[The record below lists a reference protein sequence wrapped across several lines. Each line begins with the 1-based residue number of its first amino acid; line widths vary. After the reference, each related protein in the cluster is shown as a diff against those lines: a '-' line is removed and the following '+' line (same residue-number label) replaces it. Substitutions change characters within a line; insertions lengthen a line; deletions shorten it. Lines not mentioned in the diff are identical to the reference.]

1 MGGDRGVAR
10 PRPLPELLL
19 VAGLF
24 VAYKLGR
31 LAISGDVSR
40 AYANAAA
47 LWHLER
53 AWDLPSEAAL
63 QHAALGW
70 PWLIRVADVYYAV
83 LHFPV
88 TAGLLLWT
96 YWRRPGLYRWTRTML
111 ALLTAGAFVV
121 HWLVPLAPPRLLAAT
136 GMIDTGDTFGPSV
149 YGDPDDDTLSNQ
161 FAAMPSL
168 HVGWALAVA
177 VTLVVA
183 HRGRWRWLWLGYP
196 VLTLAA
202 VVVTANH
209 YWLDAAVAVAMLGVI
224 IVVAPAP
231 WRESGRLIGQVS
243 STAAA
248 VRSSTMICSASRVSS
263 ALSNSRE
270 S

>member
-1 MGGDRGVAR
+1 MNGEQGVTR

-24 VAYKLGR
+24 LAYKLGR
-31 LAISGDVSR
+31 VAISGHTSA
-40 AYANAAA
+40 AYDNALAV
-47 LWHLER
+47 WHLER
-53 AWDLPSEAAL
+53 AWHLPSEAAL
-63 QHAALGW
+63 QHTALGW
-70 PWLIRVADVYYAV
+70 PWLMRSADVYYAV

-121 HWLVPLAPPRLLAAT
+121 HWLLPLAPPRLLAAT
-136 GMIDTGDTFGPSV
+136 GMIDTGRVIGPSV
-149 YGDPDDDTLSNQ
+149 YGDPDNDTLSNQ

-177 VTLVVA
+177 ITLVVA
-183 HRGRWRWLWLGYP
+183 FRGRWRWLWLAYP
-196 VLTLAA
+196 MLTLA
-202 VVVTANH
+202 VVVITANH
-209 YWLDAAVAVAMLGVI
+209 YWIDGVVAVVMLGVI
-224 IVVAPAP
+224 IAVAPAP
-231 WRESGRLIGQVS
+231 WRERAGLIVS
-243 STAAA
+243 P
-248 VRSSTMICSASRVSS
+248 
-263 ALSNSRE
+263 ALSRSPK